1 MITLADISLLQPLI
15 IVGVAAI
22 IVMLSVAVKR
32 NYLFANLVTLIA
44 FLAAFLS
51 TVLMNVDRSPVG
63 VLFII
68 DGFGR
73 FFMALILAAGF
84 VITLLS
90 YSYLKKQETTREEYF
105 ILLLIASLGSI
116 AIVISNHFIS
126 FFLSLELLSISL
138 YALIA
143 YLKTQETAIEAGI
156 KYLVL
161 AAVSTAFLLFGVA
174 LIYAHT
180 GRMDFSF
187 ASINLVS
194 HETPDILFLA
204 GLALVIVG
212 IGFKLGIVPFHL
224 WAPDVYAGA
233 PPPVAAFISTVSK
246 GSIVAFLFR
255 LFSEMKDFQNNSI
268 FVALS
273 VVAIASMF
281 IGNWLAL
288 REQSVKKILAFS
300 SIAHLGYVLVAFLS
314 ASVLGMH
321 AAAFYLTSYFII
333 MIGSFGAVAVLSGKE
348 NGAETVEDYKGLYQ
362 QKPWFA
368 VYFTV
373 MLLALAGFPL
383 TSGFVADFYLL
394 QAGAG
399 SGLWLLMFCLIVS
412 AVIGLFYYLRVVIA
426 LFSKKEKA
434 TPFYERLSSPTW
446 IALAFLLILL
456 VWIGVYPATLLHI
469 IQEMI

>member
-1 MITLADISLLQPLI
+1 MITLADISLLLPLI

-22 IVMLSVAVKR
+22 IVMLSVAIKR
-32 NYLFANLVTLIA
+32 NYLFVNCITLIA
-44 FLAAFLS
+44 LLAAFLS
-51 TVLMNVDRSPVG
+51 IIFMSPGRSEVG
-63 VLFII
+63 VLFVI
-68 DGFGR
+68 DGFGK

-84 VITLLS
+84 VITLIS
-90 YSYLKKQETTREEYF
+90 YSYLKKQETIREEYF
-105 ILLLIASLGSI
+105 ILMLIATLGSI
-116 AIVISNHFIS
+116 AMVISNHFIS

-143 YLKTQETAIEAGI
+143 YLKKKETAVEAGI

-180 GRMDFSF
+180 GRLDFSF
-187 ASINLVS
+187 ASIDLAAAQ
-194 HETPDILFLA
+194 TPDILFLA

-212 IGFKLGIVPFHL
+212 VGFKLGIVPFHL
-224 WAPDVYAGA
+224 WAPDVYAGS

-255 LFSEMKDFQNNSI
+255 LFFEMEEFKNH
-268 FVALS
+268 S
-273 VVAIASMF
+273 VFIAFSVIAIASMF

-288 REQSVKKILAFS
+288 REQNVKKILAYS

-314 ASVLGMH
+314 ASALGKQ

-333 MIGSFGAVAVLSGKE
+333 MIGSFGAIAVLSRKE
-348 NGAETVEDYKGLYQ
+348 NGGDTVEDYKGLYQ

-373 MLLALAGFPL
+373 MLLALAGVPL
-383 TSGFVADFYLL
+383 TSGFIADFYLL

-399 SGLWLLMFCLIVS
+399 SEIWLLMFCLIVS

-426 LFSKKEKA
+426 LFSKKENA
-434 TPFYERLSSPTW
+434 GPFYERLSPPTW
-446 IALAFLLILL
+446 IALAFLLVLL
-456 VWIGVYPATLLHI
+456 VWIGVYPSTLLHI
-469 IQEMI
+469 IQGMM

>member
-1 MITLADISLLQPLI
+1 MISTAEIYLLLPLI
-15 IVGVAAI
+15 IISVAAI
-22 IVMLSVAVKR
+22 IVMLSVAIKR
-32 NYLFANLVTLIA
+32 NYLFVNFVTLIA
-44 FLAAFLS
+44 LAAAFLS
-51 TVLMNVDRSPVG
+51 TVFMNADKPDVG
-63 VLFII
+63 VLFVL

-84 VITLLS
+84 VITLIS
-90 YSYLKKQETTREEYF
+90 YSYLKKKETTREEYF
-105 ILLLIASLGSI
+105 ILLLIATLGSI
-116 AIVISNHFIS
+116 AMVISKHFIS

-143 YLKTQETAIEAGI
+143 YLKKQETAIEAGI

-180 GRMDFSF
+180 GRLDFSF
-187 ASINLVS
+187 ASMNLAS
-194 HETPDILFLA
+194 GETPDILFLA

-212 IGFKLGIVPFHL
+212 VGFKLGIVPFHL
-224 WAPDVYAGA
+224 WAPDVYAGS

-255 LFSEMKDFQNNSI
+255 LFFEMEEFKNH
-268 FVALS
+268 S
-273 VVAIASMF
+273 VFIAFSVIAIASMF

-288 REQSVKKILAFS
+288 REQNVKKILAYS

-314 ASVLGMH
+314 ASALGKQ

-333 MIGSFGAVAVLSGKE
+333 MIGSFGAVAVLSEKE

-373 MLLALAGFPL
+373 MLLALAGVPL
-383 TSGFVADFYLL
+383 TSGFIADFYLL

-399 SGLWLLMFCLIVS
+399 SEIWLLMFCLVVS

-426 LFSKKEKA
+426 LFSRKENVS
-434 TPFYERLSSPTW
+434 PFYERLSPPTW
-446 IALAFLLILL
+446 IALAFLLVLL

-469 IQEMI
+469 IQGMM

>member
-1 MITLADISLLQPLI
+1 MITTADISLLLPLI
-15 IVGVAAI
+15 IVGIAAI
-22 IVMLSVAVKR
+22 IVMLSVAIKR
-32 NYLFANLVTLIA
+32 NYLFVNLVTLIA

-51 TVLMNVDRSPVG
+51 TVLMSSDKSAVG
-63 VLFII
+63 VLFVI

-84 VITLLS
+84 IITLIS

-105 ILLLIASLGSI
+105 ILMLIATLGSI
-116 AIVISNHFIS
+116 AMVISNHFIS

-143 YLKTQETAIEAGI
+143 YLKKQESAIEAGI

-180 GRMDFSF
+180 GKLDFSF
-187 ASINLVS
+187 ASMDLAAAD
-194 HETPDILFLA
+194 TPDILFLA

-224 WAPDVYAGA
+224 WAPDVYAGS
-233 PPPVAAFISTVSK
+233 PPPVAAFVSTVSK

-255 LFSEMKDFQNNSI
+255 LFFEMEGFKNHSI
-268 FVALS
+268 FIAFS
-273 VVAIASMF
+273 VIAIASMF

-288 REQSVKKILAFS
+288 REQSVKKILAYS

-314 ASVLGMH
+314 ASVLGKQ

-373 MLLALAGFPL
+373 MLLALAGVPL
-383 TSGFVADFYLL
+383 TSGFIADFYLL

-399 SGLWLLMFCLIVS
+399 SEIWLLMFCLIVS
-412 AVIGLFYYLRVVIA
+412 AVIGLFYYLWVVIA
-426 LFSKKEKA
+426 LFTRKENPL
-434 TPFYERLSSPTW
+434 PFFERLSPPTW
-446 IALAFLLILL
+446 FALAFLLVLL
-456 VWIGVYPATLLHI
+456 VWIGVYPATLLHFI
-469 IQEMI
+469 HGMM